1 MKTMAEKERRQG
13 YVDICAEL
21 QNLGIKIDMNTTATK
36 DLGDRLT
43 AVESVTTEWRGGLK
57 VGRWVVGICLTIGA
71 AVLGL
76 GAIGK

>member
-1 MKTMAEKERRQG
+1 MAEERRAD
-13 YVDICAEL
+13 YINICAEL
-21 QNLGIKIDMNTTATK
+21 KNLGIKIDMNTTATQA
-36 DLGDRLT
+36 LGVRVA